1 MSEKR
6 NNELLKR
13 LEPGLSKVKFDI
25 ISGVLRC
32 DYDEVSSA
40 LRDNPDCINSVN
52 DSGMTPLHISIAES
66 NFGMAEYLMEQAG
79 IDLMKLDNFDR
90 RPIDLLG
97 DFPNSEF
104 RVSLLKA
111 MYPERYKKY
120 QNPES
125 SLDL

>member
-1 MSEKR
+1 MPE
-6 NNELLKR
+6 
-13 LEPGLSKVKFDI
+13 VKFNI
-25 ISGVLRC
+25 ISGVLKC
-32 DYDEVSSA
+32 DYDEVNAA
-40 LRDNPDCINSVN
+40 LRDDPACINSVN
-52 DSGMTPLHISIAES
+52 ELGMTPLHISIAES
-66 NFGMAEYLMEQAG
+66 NFALAEHLMGQQDV
-79 IDLMKLDNFDR
+79 DLLKLDDFGR

-97 DFPNSEF
+97 ALPNTEF